1 MGPDIVLPPGVKIT
15 LKKKTE
21 DESDFGI
28 DELSLD
34 DKPVTAQ
41 NDGQLVLLLNSES
54 VMVSGRYQ
62 SSLGLDGM

>member
-1 MGPDIVLPPGVKIT
+1 MGPNIVLPPGVKIT

-34 DKPVTAQ
+34 DKPVTEQ
-41 NDGQLVLLLNSES
+41 NDGQFCFLFFFFSNFPFIIIIFF
-54 VMVSGRYQ
+54 YK
-62 SSLGLDGM
+62 